1 MNKKKLNFNVII
13 IAAGPGSRLKPLTNE
28 NPKCLLKI
36 KKKTILDYQLQVF
49 KKNKLNN
56 INIIVGHQK
65 HKLKKKNIK
74 RIENKNYKRNNILNS
89 LFSAKKII
97 KGDIIISY
105 SDIIFK
111 NRVLRKLLSSK
122 SDISVMVD
130 KTWKRNYKNRKLH
143 PISEAEKVFFDKS
156 LNIKRAGK
164 ILDKKESNG
173 ELIGLF
179 KLSAKGCV
187 IFNKYFD
194 IAKKKFN
201 GKKFY
206 SALTF
211 EKAYITDFL
220 NFLIQNNIKIE
231 STLTSGGWMEIDTFE
246 DLERAQRF

>member
-1 MNKKKLNFNVII
+1 MNTKNLNFNVII
-13 IAAGPGSRLKPLTNE
+13 IAAGPGSRLKPLTN
-28 NPKCLLKI
+28 NIPKCLLKI
-36 KKKTILDYQLQVF
+36 RKKTILSHQLQVF
-49 KKNKLNN
+49 RRNYLNNVNLIVGHKKNKLK
-56 INIIVGHQK
+56 I
-65 HKLKKKNIK
+65 KKIK
-74 RIENKNYKRNNILNS
+74 RIENKNYKNNNILNS

-97 KGDIIISY
+97 KGNIIISY

-130 KTWKRNYKNRKLH
+130 KTWKKNYKNRKLH
-143 PISEAEKVFFDKS
+143 PISEAEKVIFDKS
-156 LNIKRAGK
+156 LNIKKAGK
-164 ILDKKESNG
+164 IIDNRKANG

-179 KLSAKGCV
+179 KLSTTGSR
-187 IFNKYFD
+187 IFKKYFN

-220 NFLIQNNIKIE
+220 NFLVKNNIKIE
-231 STLTSGGWMEIDTFE
+231 SNLTAGGWMEIDTFE